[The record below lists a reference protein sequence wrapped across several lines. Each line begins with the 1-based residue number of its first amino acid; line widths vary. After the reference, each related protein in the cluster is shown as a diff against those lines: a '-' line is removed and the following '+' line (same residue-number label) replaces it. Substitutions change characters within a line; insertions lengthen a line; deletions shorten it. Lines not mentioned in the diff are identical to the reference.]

1 MLGLV
6 IFLLV
11 LFGIV
16 ALLGGAIARKAGFS
30 GWWGVTLAVPF
41 VNLIMIW
48 VLAFVE
54 WREPRPPLGKKEEK
68 IISAWD

>member
-1 MLGLV
+1 MFLMIIILLGLSV
-6 IFLLV
+6 WLGALV
-11 LFGIV
+11 
-16 ALLGGAIARKAGFS
+16 ARKAGFS
-30 GWWGVTLAVPF
+30 GWWGITQAIPL

-54 WREPRPPLGKKEEK
+54 WGEPKPPAGKKEEK

>member
-1 MLGLV
+1 MFLIVLITLGLSV
-6 IFLLV
+6 W
-11 LFGIV
+11 FGAI
-16 ALLGGAIARKAGFS
+16 IARKAGFS
-30 GWWGVTLAVPF
+30 GWWGVATIIPF

-54 WREPRPPLGKKEEK
+54 WGEPKPPARRKEEK